1 MIALM
6 GTLAAY
12 LSGSVP
18 FSVWLGHLFLRK
30 EIRAYGD
37 GNPGGTNVFRAGG
50 HWLGLAVIVL
60 DGLKGLL
67 PVLLAQRLADL
78 SGWPL
83 AAVALAAVAGHAFSV
98 FLGGR
103 GGKAVAVTFGV
114 WAGICGWGV
123 LFLMGALLL
132 VAYYA
137 LSVDGW
143 AVIVTVVGLL
153 VYLVVVGS
161 PFSIFAFWLGN
172 ALILV
177 WKHRLDLKQRPA
189 FRRFAR

>member
-50 HWLGLAVIVL
+50 QWLGLAVIVL

-114 WAGICGWGV
+114 WAGISGWGV

-132 VAYYA
+132 VAYYT

-161 PFSIFAFWLGN
+161 PFSIFAVWLGN